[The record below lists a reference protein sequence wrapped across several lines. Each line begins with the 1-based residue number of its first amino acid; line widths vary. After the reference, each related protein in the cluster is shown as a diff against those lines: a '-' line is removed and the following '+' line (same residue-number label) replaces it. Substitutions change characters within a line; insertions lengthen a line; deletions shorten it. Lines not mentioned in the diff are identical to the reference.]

1 MNVIWHEYKL
11 VYLQSL
17 LNPIFAKYV
26 QQQIAERIRL
36 KDQSSLPS
44 RRRGEECTSFL
55 RCKQHMSS

>member
-1 MNVIWHEYKL
+1 
-11 VYLQSL
+11 
-17 LNPIFAKYV
+17 
-26 QQQIAERIRL
+26 L

>member
-17 LNPIFAKYV
+17 LNPIFAKYI

-36 KDQSSLPS
+36 QDQSSLPS
-44 RRRGEECTSFL
+44 RRRGEERTSFL